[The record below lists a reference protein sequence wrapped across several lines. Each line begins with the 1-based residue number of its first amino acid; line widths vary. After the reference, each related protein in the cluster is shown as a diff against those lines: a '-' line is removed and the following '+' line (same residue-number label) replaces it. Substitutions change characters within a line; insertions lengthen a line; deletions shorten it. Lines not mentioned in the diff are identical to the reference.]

1 LVFFPLKFKFSFPT
15 FDKDFPVLLKK
26 SFKLYWKNEKNSNS
40 KMLPTTVRIF
50 VSYKGDDKKLISYS
64 SNKYTMET
72 FCAYLKDLFKIEGGN
87 IALFQTGSDA
97 EIVEPDFRDSD
108 DFYIKVQSVSSAIQ
122 LLPTQEITINVEY
135 LAKRLFNGETLLEEV
150 NK

>member
-1 LVFFPLKFKFSFPT
+1 
-15 FDKDFPVLLKK
+15 
-26 SFKLYWKNEKNSNS
+26 
-40 KMLPTTVRIF
+40 M
-50 VSYKGDDKKLISYS
+50 
-64 SNKYTMET
+64 
-72 FCAYLKDLFKIEGGN
+72 
-87 IALFQTGSDA
+87 ALFQTGSDA

-150 NK
+150 NKWAIGFKFKLIFLEGLKSLKNGFKRVVGCQVKDCKFKLIFKSNKNGKDFKLEEDLKLVHNVHTGRCFLPLTY